1 MRQAAVL
8 FLLVSVAILAFGFQ
22 GARGIWQPDEGYY
35 VGIAVS
41 MSDQGQYLIPKLG
54 EEIFL
59 DKPPMLY
66 WGIVSGMKLLGQSE
80 FAVRVFSGLCFAL
93 TVFLIF
99 LLGRSFFGRFEEGFW
114 AALIYATMVVPF
126 IAAGFVTPDTPLTLF
141 TTLSMLAFWR
151 SVRPGVKYPNLWKM
165 VLCAAVGLG
174 FLTKGPAVLIPCGAM
189 FIYLLMTRKIV
200 RYFLTPWAIA
210 GLVIFVLLGLSW
222 YVYISLKLPGSAA
235 YFFDNMVWGRLIS
248 GKYQRNPGPV
258 GALIYLLVVLAGTLP
273 WSVLWYAP
281 DKGLGRYFFAG
292 TWKDLLKDPVGLLL
306 ACWIVVPL
314 ILLCLA
320 SSKLGLYALPVFP
333 ALAIATAKLLPE
345 TAASGRIEEL
355 FSRTS
360 IKRFS
365 VVLLWM
371 GLLLVSRLVL
381 GVIPSSDDCRQ
392 LWGELKP
399 YIPNGE
405 YEIVAVDER
414 VDGLCFYGAAE
425 VENITRKTNPYP
437 TFMPPET
444 VGIELEDMKKDDF
457 PHLFIVQSEKHLRE
471 IQNILSA
478 SSWQIQRV
486 ALKNNRHL
494 LVCLPQ
500 PKIPQSPLEKSIQK

>member
-1 MRQAAVL
+1 MRQSAVL
-8 FLLVSVAILAFGFQ
+8 FLLVLVVILAFGFQ

-35 VGIAVS
+35 VGIAVK
-41 MSDQGQYLIPKLG
+41 MNDQGQYLIPKLD

-59 DKPPMLY
+59 DKPPLLY
-66 WGIVSGMKLLGQSE
+66 WGIVGGMKLFGQSE
-80 FAVRVFSGLCFAL
+80 FAVRIFSGLCFAL

-99 LLGRSFFGRFEEGFW
+99 LLGRSFSGRFEDGFW
-114 AALIYATMVVPF
+114 AALIYATMIVPF

-141 TTLSMLAFWR
+141 TTLSMLAFWH
-151 SVRPGVKYPNLWKM
+151 SIRPGVKYANVWKM
-165 VLCAAVGLG
+165 ILCAAVGLG
-174 FLTKGPAVLIPCGAM
+174 FLTKGPAALIPCGAM
-189 FIYLLMTRKIV
+189 FIYLLTTGKMV

-210 GLVIFVLLGLSW
+210 GVAIFVLLGLNW

-235 YFFDNMVWGRLIS
+235 YFFDSMVWGRLIS
-248 GKYQRNPGPV
+248 GKYQRNPGLA
-258 GALIYLLVVLAGTLP
+258 GALIYVAALLAGTLP
-273 WSVLWYAP
+273 WSVLWYAT

-292 TWKDLLKDPVGLLL
+292 TWKDLPKDPVGLLL

-333 ALAIATAKLLPE
+333 ALALATVKLLPE
-345 TAASGRIEEL
+345 TAPSGRMEEL
-355 FSRTS
+355 FSRAS
-360 IKRFS
+360 SNRFFF
-365 VVLLWM
+365 VLLWT
-371 GLLLVSRLVL
+371 GLLLISRPIL
-381 GVIPSSDDCRQ
+381 GAIPSANDCRR

-405 YEIVAVDER
+405 YEIVAADER
-414 VDGLCFYGAAE
+414 VDGLSFYGAIE
-425 VENITRKTNPYP
+425 VENITQKTNPYP
-437 TFMPPET
+437 TFMPMET
-444 VGIELEDMKKDDF
+444 VQFELDDMKKDNF
-457 PHLFIVQSEKHLRE
+457 PHLFLVQGAKHLSE

-486 ALKNNRHL
+486 ALKNDRHL

-500 PKIPQSPLEKSIQK
+500 PEIPRSPFENSIRK